1 MVTQNEKL
9 IEYMGIRPERADRKD
24 TGAKQGTGNYKGKK
38 TFDREKQPASGE
50 GEAESISAPAETQ

>member
-24 TGAKQGTGNYKGKK
+24 AGAKQGTGNYKGKK
-38 TFDREKQPASGE
+38 TFDRE
-50 GEAESISAPAETQ
+50 